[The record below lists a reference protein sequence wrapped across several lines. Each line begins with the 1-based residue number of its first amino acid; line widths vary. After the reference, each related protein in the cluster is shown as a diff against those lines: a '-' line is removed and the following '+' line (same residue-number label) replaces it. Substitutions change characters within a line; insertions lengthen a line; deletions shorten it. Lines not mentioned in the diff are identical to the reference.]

1 MKDLNSVESEVL
13 GVGMIFDVKRYAIHD
28 GPGIRTTV
36 FLKGCPLK
44 CLWCHNPEGI
54 AREQEFM
61 WWKER
66 CTVCRDCQDV
76 CTRGAISFSDDSL
89 LLDQVECDLCGA
101 CVDVCHSQALKLVGK
116 EMTVTQVIKE
126 IEKDMVFYDESGG
139 GVTFSGGEPLMQP
152 NFLLNL
158 LNACKELGIHTSVD
172 TCGYANLDI
181 LLKISKHVDLFLYD
195 LKVINDEK
203 HMKFTGVSNKLILEN
218 LEKLSKNGQKVI
230 VRFPLVPGVNDEE
243 KDIIEL
249 GAFVSSLKSAKELSI
264 LPYHKAG
271 FEKLKRLRKPIDL
284 FFMSHSP
291 SAETLIEIEEKLKG
305 FGLQIQIGE

>member
-1 MKDLNSVESEVL
+1 
-13 GVGMIFDVKRYAIHD
+13 MIFDIKRYAIHD

-54 AREQEFM
+54 SGEQEFM
-61 WWKER
+61 WYKER
-66 CTVCRDCQDV
+66 CTACSDCQNL
-76 CTRGAISFSDDSL
+76 CNKGAISFSDDSL
-89 LLDQVECDLCGA
+89 LLDQLKCDLCEA

-116 EMTVTQVIKE
+116 KITVAQVIKK

-152 NFLLNL
+152 YFLHSL
-158 LNACKELGIHTSVD
+158 LKACKELRIHTSVD
-172 TCGYANLDI
+172 TSGYANSDV

-203 HMKFTGVSNKLILEN
+203 HVKFTGVSNKLILEN
-218 LEKLSKNGQKVI
+218 LKKLSNNRRKII
-230 VRFPLVPGVNDEE
+230 VRFALIPSVNDDE
-243 KDIIEL
+243 KDILEL
-249 GAFVSSLKSAKELSI
+249 GAFVYSLKNVKELSI

-271 FEKLKRLRKPIDL
+271 VEKFKRLRKPKNSL
-284 FFMSHSP
+284 FISCPP
-291 SAETLIEIEEKLKG
+291 SDETLSEIERKLKN
-305 FGLQIQIGE
+305 FELEIQVGG